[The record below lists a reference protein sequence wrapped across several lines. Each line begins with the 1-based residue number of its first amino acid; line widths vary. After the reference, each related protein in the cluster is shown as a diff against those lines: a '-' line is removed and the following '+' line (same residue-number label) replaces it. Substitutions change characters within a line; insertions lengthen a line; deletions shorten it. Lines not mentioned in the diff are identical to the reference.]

1 MQSNL
6 TSQNYMQRKLDHYN
20 AWLLDP
26 KRPFGVPYGGFPED
40 KQKEAGIKALQTEYV
55 AKAEAKKKVA
65 ASKPRAIR
73 ARKSSGPTKQ
83 DRAIELY
90 KANIKLSKDNMIE
103 ILRTELDMS
112 LAGATTYYYN
122 AKRLAV

>member
-26 KRPFGVPYGGFPED
+26 KRPFGVAYGGFPED
-40 KQKEAGIKALQTEYV
+40 KQKEAGIKALQTEFV

-65 ASKPRAIR
+65 ASKPKAIR

-90 KANIKLSKDNMIE
+90 KANIKLSKDNVISIIRE
-103 ILRTELDMS
+103 QLDMS
-112 LAGATTYYYN
+112 PAGATTYYYN
-122 AKRLAV
+122 AKKLA